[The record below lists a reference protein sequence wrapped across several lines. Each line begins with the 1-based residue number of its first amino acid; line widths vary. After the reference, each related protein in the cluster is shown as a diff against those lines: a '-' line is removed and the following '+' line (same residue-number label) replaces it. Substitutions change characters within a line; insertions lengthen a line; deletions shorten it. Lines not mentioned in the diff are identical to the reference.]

1 MQIMEY
7 LLKNFI
13 KYLALTISLILL
25 SAQTIQAED
34 IIEIVEVKRN
44 ITLADTDPVYK
55 DFYINSGSSS
65 GLKKNLIVKAK
76 RQVSVKN
83 DMQKLIGQFHTVVGF
98 LKIIHVE
105 GSVAVAREV
114 RLESRENE
122 AVLEQIGIMVGDQ
135 IDLTDSSMAK

>member
-1 MQIMEY
+1 MDY
-7 LLKNFI
+7 LLRNFI
-13 KYLALTISLILL
+13 KYLVVTLSLFLLT
-25 SAQTIQAED
+25 AQTIQAEEL
-34 IIEIVEVKRN
+34 IEIVEVKRN
-44 ITLADTDPVYK
+44 ITLSDSDPVYK
-55 DFYINSGSSS
+55 DFYINSGTGS

-105 GSVAVAREV
+105 GSVAIAREV

-122 AVLEQIGIMVGDQ
+122 PVLVFR
-135 IDLTDSSMAK
+135 

>member
-1 MQIMEY
+1 MDY
-7 LLKNFI
+7 LLKHFI
-13 KYLALTISLILL
+13 KYIAFTISLFILT
-25 SAQTIQAED
+25 AQTVRAED
-34 IIEIVEVKRN
+34 LIEIVEVKRN
-44 ITLADTDPVYK
+44 ITLSDSDPVYK
-55 DFYINSGSSS
+55 DYYLNSGLSS
-65 GLKKNLIVKAK
+65 GLKKNLIVKVK

-122 AVLEQIGIMVGDQ
+122 PMIEQIGIMVGDQ

>member
-1 MQIMEY
+1 MDY
-7 LLKNFI
+7 LIKNFI
-13 KYLALTISLILL
+13 KYLALTLSLFLL
-25 SAQTIQAED
+25 TAQTIQAED
-34 IIEIVEVKRN
+34 LIEIVEVKRN
-44 ITLADTDPVYK
+44 ITLSDSDPVYK
-55 DFYINSGSSS
+55 DYYLNSGSGS

-105 GSVAVAREV
+105 GSVAIAREV
-114 RLESRENE
+114 RLQSRENE
-122 AVLEQIGIMVGDQ
+122 PMLEQIGIMVGDQ

>member
-1 MQIMEY
+1 MDY

-13 KYLALTISLILL
+13 KYLVVTLSLFLLT
-25 SAQTIQAED
+25 AQSIQAED

-44 ITLADTDPVYK
+44 ITLSDSDPVYK
-55 DFYINSGSSS
+55 DFYINSGSGS

-83 DMQKLIGQFHTVVGF
+83 DMQKLIGQFRTVVGF

-105 GSVAVAREV
+105 GSVAIAREV

-122 AVLEQIGIMVGDQ
+122 PMLEQIGIMVGDQ

>member
-1 MQIMEY
+1 MDY
-7 LLKNFI
+7 LLRNFI
-13 KYLALTISLILL
+13 KYLVVTLSLFLLT
-25 SAQTIQAED
+25 AQTIQAEEL
-34 IIEIVEVKRN
+34 IEIVEVKRN
-44 ITLADTDPVYK
+44 ITLSDSDPVYK
-55 DFYINSGSSS
+55 DFYINSGTGS

-105 GSVAVAREV
+105 GSVAIAREV

-122 AVLEQIGIMVGDQ
+122 PVLEQIGIMVGDQ

>member
-1 MQIMEY
+1 MDY
-7 LLKNFI
+7 LLKRFL
-13 KYLALTISLILL
+13 KYLAFTSSLFILT
-25 SAQTIQAED
+25 AQNVRAED
-34 IIEIVEVKRN
+34 LIEIVEVKRN
-44 ITLADTDPVYK
+44 ITLSDSDPVYK
-55 DFYINSGSSS
+55 DYYLNSGSSS
-65 GLKKNLIVKAK
+65 GLKKNLIVKVK

-122 AVLEQIGIMVGDQ
+122 PMLEQIGIMVGDQ